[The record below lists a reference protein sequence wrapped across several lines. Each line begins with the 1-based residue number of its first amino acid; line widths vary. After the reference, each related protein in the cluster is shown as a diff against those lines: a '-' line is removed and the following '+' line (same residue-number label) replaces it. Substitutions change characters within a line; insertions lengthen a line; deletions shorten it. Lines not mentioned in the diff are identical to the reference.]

1 MERKDW
7 TDVMRSAL
15 RDAEATPPAAG
26 WARLERA
33 LEVAPPR
40 IPVWRRA
47 AVRIAAVAALLAIG
61 FGIGE
66 LRRPAVPDAIGP
78 SGIAEVVGSTAPA
91 AGTVA
96 EETPADL
103 LAAASD
109 GRGPSGAAAGTVR
122 RAFPSAASAGSSAGQ
137 TPIGRT
143 DATEPGRADAAVSDS
158 SSASASQA
166 GAAADRPARRSTSP
180 SGSRRTAPAREFV
193 AEAPVRRG
201 KTAFS
206 LFAAGGL
213 SSRNV
218 AHGLVSRSP
227 LTLTENGVEEEIF
240 PTREYEL
247 ASFRHHQPLGFGL
260 AVRKEFGHG
269 LSLETGVNYTLLWAD
284 VRMPFGTEEFSQKLH
299 FVGVPV
305 RANWNF
311 LDRER
316 FLLYIGAGF
325 MVETCVSAK
334 FGTASVDEPGAFWSA
349 LGAAGVEYRL
359 GGRTGLYCEPELSY
373 SFNDT
378 RLQTSRTD
386 SPATFTLRLG
396 VRVSF

>member
-1 MERKDW
+1 
-7 TDVMRSAL
+7 MRSAL
-15 RDAEATPPAAG
+15 RDAEATPPAEG

-33 LEVAPPR
+33 LDAAPPR
-40 IPVWRRA
+40 IPLWRRA
-47 AVRIAAVAALLAIG
+47 AVRVAAVAALLAIG
-61 FGIGE
+61 FGIGV
-66 LRRPAVPDAIGP
+66 LRRPAVPEAIGP
-78 SGIAEVVGSTAPA
+78 SGIAEVAGSTVPA
-91 AGTVA
+91 AGPVS
-96 EETPADL
+96 EKTPADL
-103 LAAASD
+103 LAAASSA
-109 GRGPSGAAAGTVR
+109 GRVPAGAAAGAVR
-122 RAFPSAASAGSSAGQ
+122 PAPPSAAPAGASAAR
-137 TPIGRT
+137 TPVGGT
-143 DATEPGRADAAVSDS
+143 DATEPGRANAAVSDS
-158 SSASASQA
+158 SSASAPQT
-166 GAAADRPARRSTSP
+166 GAASDRPARRSTSP
-180 SGSRRTAPAREFV
+180 VVSRRTSPAREFV
-193 AEAPVRRG
+193 AEAPVRRS

-206 LFAAGGL
+206 LFAAGGF

-227 LTLTENGVEEEIF
+227 LTLTDNGVEEEIF

-299 FVGVPV
+299 FIGVPV

-359 GGRTGLYCEPELSY
+359 GARTGLYCEPELSY

-378 RLQTSRTD
+378 RLHTSRTD